1 MADVKEY
8 DGINENDYVGYGI
21 DKTTGK
27 RHKIE
32 HLPEN
37 AFWETGVY
45 QYEQNDK
52 LIGGIDGID
61 NLQAQALV
69 NRTAYLKEKQESQA
83 TRIEEVA
90 QIAEEAKEE
99 AEQGGGSASV
109 LTVPITIPI
118 TGWNDCH
125 VGDYFKYVE
134 IEDETIT
141 AEMTPQLI
149 FAPEYMKA
157 AQAVGIGEACETL
170 EGKLC
175 IYAMEI
181 PAAAIPATLCLF
193 GASGGISPTGLPI
206 ATKTRAGIVKVGEN
220 IDVTSDGT
228 ISVPALSDA
237 DGNGI
242 PDVIDGAS
250 ATDEEVD
257 EMLDEVY
264 GKS

>member
-1 MADVKEY
+1 LAV
-8 DGINENDYVGYGI
+8 NVLDYVGIGI
-21 DKTTGK
+21 DPKTGR
-27 RHKIE
+27 RHEIKY
-32 HLPEN
+32 LPKD
-37 AFWETGVY
+37 ADWEDAIY
-45 QYEQNDK
+45 QFEQKDK
-52 LIGGIDGID
+52 LIGGVDGID
-61 NLQAQALV
+61 NVQAQQLS
-69 NRTAYLKEKQESQA
+69 NRTEYLKQKAEQQA

-90 QIAEEAKEE
+90 QIAEDA
-99 AEQGGGSASV
+99 ASHGSASV
-109 LTVPITIPI
+109 LTVGIFVPID
-118 TGWNDCH
+118 GWEAST
-125 VGDYFKYVE
+125 VGDYPYFVD
-134 IEDETIT
+134 ITNETIT
-141 AEMTPQLI
+141 QDMTPQLI
-149 FAPEYMKA
+149 FSAEHAKA
-157 AQAVGIGEACETL
+157 AQNVGIGEACETL
-170 EGKLC
+170 EGKLR

-193 GASGGISPTGLPI
+193 GVSGGIAPTGLPI

>member
-1 MADVKEY
+1 MADTNEY
-8 DGINENDYVGYGI
+8 TGINENDYVGYGI

-69 NRTAYLKEKQESQA
+69 NRTAFLKEKAEQQA
-83 TRIEEVA
+83 TRLEEVA
-90 QIAEEAKEE
+90 QIAEEA
-99 AEQGGGSASV
+99 AEHGSASV
-109 LTVPITIPI
+109 LTIGIFVPSD
-118 TGWNDCH
+118 GWEAST
-125 VGDYFKYVE
+125 VGDYPYFAD
-134 IEDETIT
+134 ITNETIT

-149 FAPEYMKA
+149 FSAEHAKA
-157 AQAVGIGEACETL
+157 AQNAGIGEACETL
-170 EGKLC
+170 DGKLR

-193 GASGGISPTGLPI
+193 GASGSISPTGLPI

>member
-1 MADVKEY
+1 MKYVNDIDY
-8 DGINENDYVGYGI
+8 DNPIKGTLFSPTLKD
-21 DKTTGK
+21 GK
-27 RHKIE
+27 RHPIYFNGSDEGAK
-32 HLPEN
+32 
-37 AFWETGVY
+37 
-45 QYEQNDK
+45 
-52 LIGGIDGID
+52 
-61 NLQAQALV
+61 
-69 NRTAYLKEKQESQA
+69 
-83 TRIEEVA
+83 VA
-90 QIAEEAKEE
+90 
-99 AEQGGGSASV
+99 SYDV
-109 LTVPITIPI
+109 TIPK
-118 TGWNDCH
+118 TGWNEYNGAFNYYLDIDN
-125 VGDYFKYVE
+125 GDITTEMLSVLLFDEANLPIAQKYGLG
-134 IEDETIT
+134 DNS
-141 AEMTPQLI
+141 PLN
-149 FAPEYMKA
+149 
-157 AQAVGIGEACETL
+157 
-170 EGKLC
+170 GKLR